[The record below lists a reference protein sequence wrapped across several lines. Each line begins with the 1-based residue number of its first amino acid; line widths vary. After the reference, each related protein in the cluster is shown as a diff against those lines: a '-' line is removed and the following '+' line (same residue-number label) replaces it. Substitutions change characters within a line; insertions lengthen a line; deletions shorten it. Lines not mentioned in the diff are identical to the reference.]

1 MYNKFTIYTVTS
13 VLPVPGGP
21 TTNVKPGYIA
31 ETIALTYRG
40 VNLILF
46 YFFNSL
52 ILEYDEYLSFNS

>member
-21 TTNVKPGYIA
+21 TTKVKPGYIA

-52 ILEYDEYLSFNS
+52 IVEKD